1 MSDENVVPM
10 DDGVEEFCA
19 GYTCGYNEALE
30 DVKRFVHKNGILKGI
45 LTGDMFKGFREY
57 QREKGIQK

>member
-19 GYTCGYNEALE
+19 GYTYGYNEALE
-30 DVKRFVHKNGILKGI
+30 DVKRFVHKNGIFKGVV
-45 LTGDMFKGFREY
+45 TGDMFQAFREY
-57 QREKGIQK
+57 QREKESQN